1 MKQKL
6 TVLLLLISLCVG
18 FSVPAA
24 AQGTGEVSTGDNA
37 LPTTP
42 VSSVQTASSGSFY
55 GFTDIRADW
64 YADAV
69 KWAVENEVTN
79 GTSKT
84 TFSPDDTCNRAHIL
98 TFLWRAA
105 GRPEPSVSNPF
116 QDVKSSDYYYQ
127 AALWAYENKMVEGP
141 CFKGDMPCT
150 RASAVTYIWQSVGS
164 PSAWGRTFDDVPA
177 NMSYATAVSWAVK
190 YEITN
195 GTSSNTFSPST
206 PCTRGQIVT
215 FLYRAFK
222 LQGLSIVQ
230 NTTPLTVAP
239 VLPSKS
245 IDDAVYLEL
254 SSHTSVTTFWGQT
267 YEMDC
272 NIPQFLFDT
281 EDAKSANQEIMDLG
295 LKTFNFQKSLY
306 SPVSADGYMSFD
318 YDAWLKEDVVVVKLK
333 IQYYEGADIYIY
345 TFDARTGN
353 RITNDEAISRLG
365 LSGSAQA
372 HIEST
377 IKSFFIE
384 SFGTYGLDEID
395 KNNQNMTL
403 HPDNVEKFI
412 VFPDEDGTP
421 LLFCYIYG
429 TPYGNHYNW
438 NILQLDSIGAEQWKI
453 AYSNLL
459 DKYLAKYSVDKYLF
473 STYSVYDIEG
483 DGIPELFIKI
493 GTCEADAWYYVY
505 KISSLGQQPFLLCK
519 IAGSHTSICGL
530 ETKGAFLLHHGMQ
543 GGECITMVTYENG
556 KFTEQ
561 VLFNNWVV
569 EYHELEPLEESD
581 WRDRTGLDWYGNP
594 SNNNQAII
602 DNLPN

>member
-141 CFKGDMPCT
+141 YFKGDMPCT
-150 RASAVTYIWQSVGS
+150 RAFAVTYIWQSVGS

-230 NTTPLTVAP
+230 NTTPLTVTP
-239 VLPSKS
+239 VLPSKT

-318 YDAWLKEDVVVVKLK
+318 YDAWLNEDIVVVKLT
-333 IQYYEGADIYIY
+333 IQYYEGADIYLY

-353 RITNDEAISRLG
+353 RITNDEVIDRLG
-365 LSGSAQA
+365 LVGSAESY
-372 HIEST
+372 IVST
-377 IKSFFIE
+377 IKSYFIE
-384 SFGTYGLDEID
+384 YSSPYALGENIS
-395 KNNQNMTL
+395 NRISMTL
-403 HPDNVEKFI
+403 RADNLSRCLI
-412 VFPDEDGTP
+412 FPDKDGTP
-421 LLFCYIYG
+421 MLFCYIYELIYANSY
-429 TPYGNHYNW
+429 TW
-438 NILQLDSIGAEQWKI
+438 DFLALEDSTAVLWKQ
-453 AYSNLL
+453 AYSDLL
-459 DKYLAKYSVDKYLF
+459 DTYYFKYSE
-473 STYSVYDIEG
+473 SANPYSIYDI
-483 DGIPELFIKI
+483 DNNGIPELFVRIGKI
-493 GTCEADAWYYVY
+493 EAEYQFDVYTFSNGQASMVGT
-505 KISSLGQQPFLLCK
+505 LP
-519 IAGSHTSICGL
+519 GSFSVLCGL
-530 ETKGAFLLHHGMQ
+530 NEKGAMLHMKAVQ
-543 GGECITMVTYENG
+543 GGEWLTKITLVNG
-556 KFTEQ
+556 RLHEEQ
-561 VLFNNWVV
+561 LFCGWM
-569 EYHELEPLEESD
+569 EKYHPFEALDSFSWIDRSGLH
-581 WRDRTGLDWYGNP
+581 WRGNP